1 MKILRLDNTLRRYKC
16 RYKVTK
22 SDYKFNYNRDLEY
35 LFERCRPDH
44 FSSLQRPT
52 KPKNTQKKPKNIRIQ
67 AEYGRLDLTQSQR
80 NDDKH
85 DGICQNMFV
94 GTFIGKKRNTI
105 LVRSKAL
112 CGSLRRC
119 VCCYETDRNI
129 SETNFMYC

>member
-1 MKILRLDNTLRRYKC
+1 MI
-16 RYKVTK
+16 K
-22 SDYKFNYNRDLEY
+22 SVIKSYNSRKLVAY
-35 LFERCRPDH
+35 STTTCL
-44 FSSLQRPT
+44 SVLQRPT
-52 KPKNTQKKPKNIRIQ
+52 KPKNTQKPKNIRIQ

-94 GTFIGKKRNTI
+94 GAFIGKKRNTI

-112 CGSLRRC
+112 CGSLRRW